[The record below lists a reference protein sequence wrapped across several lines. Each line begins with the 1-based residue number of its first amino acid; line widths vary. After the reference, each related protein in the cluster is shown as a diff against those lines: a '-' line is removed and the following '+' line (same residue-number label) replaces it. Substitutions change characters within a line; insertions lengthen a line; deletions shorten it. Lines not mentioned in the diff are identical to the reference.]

1 MANEE
6 RRKMLEEFRNQV
18 AQAEPLDEED
28 RNLLLSL
35 DKEIQRLVD
44 RSDDETDDTPD
55 TVLEQLQ
62 ESIEHFEETHPTLTL
77 TLSQMMT
84 VLSNAGI

>member
-44 RSDDETDDTPD
+44 RSDDETGDTPD

-62 ESIEHFEETHPTLTL
+62 ESIEHFEDTHPTLTI

>member
-6 RRKMLEEFRNQV
+6 RRKLLEEFRNQV
-18 AQAEPLDEED
+18 AQAEPLDEEG

-35 DKEIQRLVD
+35 DKEIERLTE
-44 RSDDETDDTPD
+44 DETAETPD

-62 ESIEHFEETHPTLTL
+62 EGIERFEETHPTLTL
-77 TLSQMMT
+77 ALSQMMT

>member
-6 RRKMLEEFRNQV
+6 RRKLLEDFRNQV
-18 AQAEPLDEED
+18 EQAESLDEEG

-35 DKEIQRLVD
+35 DKEIEKLT
-44 RSDDETDDTPD
+44 DDETADTPD
-55 TVLEQLQ
+55 NVLEQLQ
-62 ESIEHFEETHPTLTL
+62 ESIERFEETHPTLTM
-77 TLSQMMT
+77 TLSQMLT

>member
-6 RRKMLEEFRNQV
+6 RRKLLEEFRNQV
-18 AQAEPLDEED
+18 AQAESLDEEG

-35 DKEIQRLVD
+35 DKEIERLT
-44 RSDDETDDTPD
+44 DDESSDTPD
-55 TVLEQLQ
+55 SVLEQLQ
-62 ESIEHFEETHPTLTL
+62 EAIERFEESHPTLTL

>member
-6 RRKMLEEFRNQV
+6 RRRLLEEFRNQV
-18 AQAEPLDEED
+18 AQAESLDQED

-35 DKEIQRLVD
+35 DKEIERLT
-44 RSDDETDDTPD
+44 DDETADTPD

-62 ESIEHFEETHPTLTL
+62 EGIERFEEKYPTLTL

>member
-6 RRKMLEEFRNQV
+6 RLKMLEEFRNQV

-28 RNLLLSL
+28 RILLLSL

-44 RSDDETDDTPD
+44 RSDDETEDTPD

-62 ESIEHFEETHPTLTL
+62 ESIEHFQETHPTLTI

>member
-6 RRKMLEEFRNQV
+6 RRKLLEEFRNKVSQT
-18 AQAEPLDEED
+18 ESLDDEG
-28 RNLLLSL
+28 RNLLLRL
-35 DKEIQRLVD
+35 DKEIHKLME
-44 RSDDETDDTPD
+44 DETADTPD
-55 TVLEQLQ
+55 NVLEQLQ

-77 TLSQMMT
+77 TLSQIMT

>member
-6 RRKMLEEFRNQV
+6 RRKLLEEFRNQV
-18 AQAEPLDEED
+18 AQAESLDEEG

-35 DKEIQRLVD
+35 DKEIERLT
-44 RSDDETDDTPD
+44 DDETADTPD

-62 ESIEHFEETHPTLTL
+62 EGIERFEETHPTLTL

>member
-6 RRKMLEEFRNQV
+6 RRRLLEEFRNQV
-18 AQAEPLDEED
+18 AQAEHLDEED

-35 DKEIQRLVD
+35 DKEIERLTE
-44 RSDDETDDTPD
+44 DETADTPD
-55 TVLEQLQ
+55 TLLEQLQ
-62 ESIEHFEETHPTLTL
+62 ESIERFEEKNPTLPM

>member
-6 RRKMLEEFRNQV
+6 RLKLLEEFRNQV
-18 AQAEPLDEED
+18 AQAEPLDEER

-35 DKEIQRLVD
+35 DKEIGRLME
-44 RSDDETDDTPD
+44 SDETLDTPD

-62 ESIEHFEETHPTLTL
+62 ENIEHFEQTYPRLAL

>member
-6 RRKMLEEFRNQV
+6 RRRLLEEFRNQV
-18 AQAEPLDEED
+18 AQAESLDEED

-35 DKEIQRLVD
+35 DKEIERLT
-44 RSDDETDDTPD
+44 DDETAETPD

-62 ESIEHFEETHPTLTL
+62 ESIERFEEKYPTLTL

>member
-6 RRKMLEEFRNQV
+6 RRKLLEEFRNQV
-18 AQAEPLDEED
+18 AQAESLDEEG
-28 RNLLLSL
+28 RTLLLSL
-35 DKEIQRLVD
+35 DKEIERLT
-44 RSDDETDDTPD
+44 DDEAADTPD

-62 ESIEHFEETHPTLTL
+62 ESIERFEESHPTLTM
-77 TLSQMMT
+77 TLSQIMT

>member
-6 RRKMLEEFRNQV
+6 RRKLLEEFRNQV
-18 AQAEPLDEED
+18 AQAESLDEEG

-35 DKEIQRLVD
+35 DKEIDNLMK
-44 RSDDETDDTPD
+44 SSKDETVDIPD
-55 TVLEQLQ
+55 SVLEQLQ
-62 ESIEHFEETHPTLTL
+62 ESIEHFEDTHPTLTL

>member
-6 RRKMLEEFRNQV
+6 RRKLLEEFRNQV
-18 AQAEPLDEED
+18 AETENLDEKG
-28 RNLLLSL
+28 RALLLSL
-35 DKEIQRLVD
+35 DKEIDRL
-44 RSDDETDDTPD
+44 SEDEDADTPD

-62 ESIEHFEETHPTLTL
+62 ESIEHFEDTHPSLTM
-77 TLSQMMT
+77 TLSQMLT

>member
-6 RRKMLEEFRNQV
+6 RRKLLQEFRNQV
-18 AQAEPLDEED
+18 AETENLDEKG
-28 RNLLLSL
+28 RALLGSL
-35 DKEIQRLVD
+35 DAEIRKL
-44 RSDDETDDTPD
+44 SEDEAADTPD

-62 ESIEHFEETHPTLTL
+62 ESIEHFEDTHPSLTM
-77 TLSQMMT
+77 TLSQMLT

>member
-6 RRKMLEEFRNQV
+6 RRKILEEFRNQV
-18 AQAEPLDEED
+18 AQAEPLDEER

-35 DKEIQRLVD
+35 DKEIERLVE
-44 RSDDETDDTPD
+44 DETADTPD
-55 TVLEQLQ
+55 TVFEQLQ
-62 ESIEHFEETHPTLTL
+62 ENAEHFEQTHPTLAL

>member
-6 RRKMLEEFRNQV
+6 RRKMLEDFRNQV

-44 RSDDETDDTPD
+44 RSEDESDNTPD

>member
-6 RRKMLEEFRNQV
+6 RLKMLEEFRNQV

-44 RSDDETDDTPD
+44 RSDDESDDTPD

>member
-6 RRKMLEEFRNQV
+6 RRKLLEEFRNQV
-18 AQAEPLDEED
+18 AQAESLDEEG

-35 DKEIQRLVD
+35 DKEIEKLV
-44 RSDDETDDTPD
+44 DDETADTPD
-55 TVLEQLQ
+55 SVLEQLQ
-62 ESIEHFEETHPTLTL
+62 ESIERFEETHPTLTL

>member
-6 RRKMLEEFRNQV
+6 RRRLLDEFRNQV
-18 AQAEPLDEED
+18 AQAESLDEEG
-28 RNLLLSL
+28 RNLLISL
-35 DKEIQRLVD
+35 DKEIERL
-44 RSDDETDDTPD
+44 SDDETADTPD

-62 ESIEHFEETHPTLTL
+62 ESIERFEETHPTLTI
-77 TLSQMMT
+77 TLSQIMT

>member
-6 RRKMLEEFRNQV
+6 RRRLLEEFRNQV
-18 AQAEPLDEED
+18 AQAEHLDEED
-28 RNLLLSL
+28 RNLLISL
-35 DKEIQRLVD
+35 DKEIERLTND
-44 RSDDETDDTPD
+44 KTADTPD

-62 ESIEHFEETHPTLTL
+62 EGIERFEERNPTLTM

>member
-6 RRKMLEEFRNQV
+6 RLKLLEEFRNQV

-35 DKEIQRLVD
+35 DAEIHKLTES
-44 RSDDETDDTPD
+44 SDDETPD
-55 TVLEQLQ
+55 SVLEQLQ
-62 ESIEHFEETHPTLTL
+62 ESIERFEETHPALTL
-77 TLSQMMT
+77 TLSQMLT
-84 VLSNAGI
+84 ALSNAGI